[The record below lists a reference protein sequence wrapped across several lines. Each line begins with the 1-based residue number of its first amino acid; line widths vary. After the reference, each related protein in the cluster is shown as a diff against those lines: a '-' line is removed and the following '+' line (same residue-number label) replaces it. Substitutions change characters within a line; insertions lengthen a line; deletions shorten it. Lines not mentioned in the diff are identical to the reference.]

1 LLVQFLVLVHQG
13 YFAARSKRQKV
24 QFGDV
29 EIIVANVEISNDN
42 CVGVWNAPPTKL
54 GTRETSLTD
63 NSSRPN
69 DHASIE
75 A

>member
-1 LLVQFLVLVHQG
+1 LLVQFLVLVRHG

-42 CVGVWNAPPTKL
+42 CRGRMKCAANKT
-54 GTRETSLTD
+54 G
-63 NSSRPN
+63 N
-69 DHASIE
+69 
-75 A
+75 